1 MNKKEAINKLKK
13 HRVGFGGN
21 AAVRF
26 DRVVS
31 VINQINEQAKVV
43 VPKVAI
49 DYYEAYKDKL
59 TGFDEWFGDF
69 WDDTFLEEFPQA
81 EQLSEWL
88 YDNDKYTNL
97 QRELALA
104 TLIVNG
110 PDAVEIE
117 QEQLYTVEIPDPN
130 ADGYSI
136 VLGRK
141 EGKVLIIQTLS
152 TTWEMNCSN
161 QFTEAEIKQDFEWAW
176 DAGFAEPVEVQE
188 VE

>member
-1 MNKKEAINKLKK
+1 MNKQEAIELLKNNTYKL
-13 HRVGFGGN
+13 FGSENEGVPLDI
-21 AAVRF
+21 AIGTV
-26 DRVVS
+26 
-31 VINQINEQAKVV
+31 QLINEPAKVV

-117 QEQLYTVEIPDPN
+117 QEQLYRVEFPTGQQLYKNHPN
-130 ADGYSI
+130 GSSKEVIVIKFAHYAEKDGHFTKRE
-136 VLGRK
+136 LK
-141 EGKVLIIQTLS
+141 E
-152 TTWEMNCSN
+152 
-161 QFTEAEIKQDFEWAW
+161 
-176 DAGFAEPVEVQE
+176 AGFGWVFDCEGVKVEE

>member
-49 DYYEAYKDKL
+49 DYYEEYKDKL

-117 QEQLYTVEIPDPN
+117 KEKEYVVTDGNKLYLKEFDELN
-130 ADGYSI
+130 AVIIIDD
-136 VLGRK
+136 VLGATDYAKRYSDLNEAQK
-141 EGKVLIIQTLS
+141 AAAELGWKV
-152 TTWEMNCSN
+152 
-161 QFTEAEIKQDFEWAW
+161 
-176 DAGFAEPVEVQE
+176 VEVE
-188 VE
+188 